1 MFIRQDVA
9 KTKLGLGDS
18 KIKLL
23 VKTYDG
29 TETEVDTD
37 AVDFEISTRD
47 GRKKF
52 AVRRAYTVDKLNI
65 TTNPP
70 VTELQMDSLPHLA
83 GIKFPCVNQDNVT
96 VLVGIDVVG
105 AHFDSKIRFHRRI

>member
-29 TETEVDTD
+29 TAKEVDTD
-37 AVDFEISTRD
+37 VVDFEISTRD
-47 GRKKF
+47 ERKKF
-52 AVRRAYTVDKLNI
+52 AVHRAYTVD
-65 TTNPP
+65 
-70 VTELQMDSLPHLA
+70 
-83 GIKFPCVNQDNVT
+83 
-96 VLVGIDVVG
+96 
-105 AHFDSKIRFHRRI
+105 